1 MSDIK
6 IVPGLNRELV
16 KFIAMSREA
25 KVFLVTHFEIVDLS
39 VSVNK
44 EHVEELKIVL
54 KEAGLSIEG
63 E

>member
-16 KFIAMSREA
+16 KFIAMSKDA
-25 KVFLVTHFEIVDLS
+25 KVFMVKHFEIVDLS
-39 VSVNK
+39 VSVPL
-44 EHVEELKIVL
+44 EHKEELKGVL